1 MQVQIVD
8 VFVLEHCEAIC
19 GFCGWTN
26 LVDGM
31 VGALQE
37 LAYPSFPAIQVDHCV
52 FPRSNKAFRCK
63 YLIPL
68 EVTLDVGRSY
78 KEVSPLLGNDH
89 LSLAIEE
96 RLRVN
101 RANI

>member
-19 GFCGWTN
+19 GLVDGPI

-31 VGALQE
+31 VGALPE
-37 LAYPSFPAIQVDHCV
+37 LAYPSFLAVQVDHYV
-52 FPRSNKAFRCK
+52 FQRSNKAFRCK

-68 EVTLDVGRSY
+68 EVTLDV
-78 KEVSPLLGNDH
+78 V
-89 LSLAIEE
+89 AIT
-96 RLRVN
+96 RK
-101 RANI
+101 